1 MPSAAQADRRM
12 ARPSASS
19 MQWARLGDA
28 LRARVER
35 GEVAG
40 VVALVA
46 TREAVH
52 ADAIGV
58 QDLATNTPMR
68 PDTIFRIASMTKPI
82 TAAAAISLV
91 EEGRIAL
98 DDPVQKW
105 LPELANRRVL
115 RSIGSAL
122 DDTVPAR
129 RAITVDD
136 LLTFR
141 LGLGVVMAPP
151 GHYPIQSA
159 MAELGVSPGPQ
170 QLPFDADEFMARID
184 RLPLIHQPGERWMYH
199 TGIDVL
205 AVLIARL
212 ADMPLEDVLRE
223 RIFAPLGMRDTG
235 FSVPGGSLDRLATCY
250 AWNDGSGGLAVWDTA
265 RGGLYAQPPAFPNA
279 LVSTADDY
287 LAFARMLLNHGQH
300 ERGRVLAPESV
311 KLMMSDHITPE
322 QKAASP
328 FFPGF
333 WAHHG
338 WGFGGAMKTAS
349 GGGAGNPGS
358 YGWMGGFGTSVL
370 VDPRAQLTTILLT
383 QQLMRSADDTTIT
396 EEFQALAYEAFEA

>member
-1 MPSAAQADRRM
+1 M
-12 ARPSASS
+12 ARGAASS
-19 MQWARLGDA
+19 APRWERIGDV
-28 LRARVER
+28 LRGHVER

-46 TREAVH
+46 TRDSVH
-52 ADAIGV
+52 VDAIGAA
-58 QDLATNTPMR
+58 DLASGAPMR
-68 PDTIFRIASMTKPI
+68 RDTIFRIASMTKPI
-82 TAAAAISLV
+82 TAAAAMILV

-98 DDPVQKW
+98 RDPVERW
-105 LPELANRRVL
+105 LPELADRRVL
-115 RSIGSAL
+115 RSVGSAL

-129 RAITVDD
+129 RAITLDD

-141 LGLGVVMAPP
+141 LGLGAVMAPP
-151 GHYPIQSA
+151 GRYPIQSA
-159 MAELGVSPGPQ
+159 MAELGVAPGPH
-170 QLPFDADEFMARID
+170 QLPFGADEFMARIG
-184 RLPLIHQPGERWMYH
+184 RLPLIHEPGERWMYH
-199 TGIDVL
+199 TGIDIL
-205 AVLIARL
+205 AVLIARI
-212 ADMPLEDVLRE
+212 AEMPLEALLRE

-250 AWNDGSGGLAVWDTA
+250 AWDDGRGELTVWDAA
-265 RGGLYAQPPAFPNA
+265 RGGLYTQPPAFPNA

-287 LAFARMLLNHGQH
+287 LAFARMMLNRGRH

-311 KLMMSDHITPE
+311 RLMMSDHITPE

-338 WGFGGAMKTAS
+338 WGFGGAVKTAR
-349 GGGAGNPGS
+349 GGGAANPGS

-370 VDPRAQLTTILLT
+370 VDPEAQLTTILLT
-383 QQLMRSADDTTIT
+383 QRLMRSADDTAIT
-396 EEFQALAYEAFEA
+396 EEFQALAYQAVEA